1 MKLMFKITGISIIC
15 AITINCISF
24 STFALENSVN
34 NVSTK
39 IKPEQYVSEVYKP
52 DSSYE
57 LKVQEKQRIA
67 EKYYQAVVSGDIRSA
82 NKYMSEFESISNPVL
97 YQSKLLQSET
107 RTATYEGTPSS
118 WRISGLKQV
127 PQERNYW
134 CGCAAAK
141 SILDC
146 IGIIKTQTQLASDTY
161 LKTERFGSTPWYIS
175 NGNEFSQFPMA
186 TTLMNAQREVGN
198 SVFSYVPSPLGVAGA
213 NPLTVEQCK
222 SYVMSTTSAF
232 GKGYGVAACGAS
244 QNVTGYRLPGYP
256 ASYIGHWIVSD
267 GYKDNGNT
275 IWIVDPAK
283 SSAVSWSGSISA
295 YYSIP
300 ATLFRNF
307 IQPRGII
314 W

>member
-1 MKLMFKITGISIIC
+1 MKVTFKITSIFIIC

-24 STFALENSVN
+24 STFAIESGSN

-39 IKPEQYVSEVYKP
+39 IQSEQYVSEVYKP
-52 DSSYE
+52 DPSYA
-57 LKVQEKQRIA
+57 LKVQKKQQIA
-67 EKYYQAVVSGDIRSA
+67 ESYYQAVVSGNIALA

-97 YQSKLLQSET
+97 YQTKLLQSET
-107 RTATYEGTPSS
+107 RATTYEEIPSS
-118 WRISGLKQV
+118 WRIWDLYQV
-127 PQERNYW
+127 PQEEDYW

-141 SILDC
+141 SILDN
-146 IGIIKTQTQLASDTY
+146 IGIVKTQTQLASDTY
-161 LKTERFGSTPWYIS
+161 LQTERYGNTPWYIT

-186 TTLMNAQREVGN
+186 TTLMNVQYEVGN
-198 SVFSYVPSPLGVAGA
+198 SAFGYVPSPLGAAGA
-213 NPLTVEQCK
+213 NPLTVDQCK

-232 GKGYGVAACGAS
+232 GDGYGVAACGAS

-283 SSAVSWSGSISA
+283 SSVISWSGSISA
-295 YYSIP
+295 YYSIS

>member
-1 MKLMFKITGISIIC
+1 MKLTFKITSIFVIC
-15 AITINCISF
+15 AIMINCISF
-24 STFALENSVN
+24 STFAIESGSN

-39 IKPEQYVSEVYKP
+39 IQSEQYVSEVYKP
-52 DSSYE
+52 DPSYA
-57 LKVQEKQRIA
+57 LKVQKKQQIA
-67 EKYYQAVVSGDIRSA
+67 ENYYQAVVSGNIELA

-107 RTATYEGTPSS
+107 RATTYEEIPSS
-118 WRISGLKQV
+118 WRISDLYQV

-141 SILDC
+141 SILDN
-146 IGIIKTQTQLASDTY
+146 IGIVKTQTQLASNTY
-161 LKTERFGSTPWYIS
+161 LQTERFGSTPWYIT

-186 TTLMNAQREVGN
+186 TTLMNVQYEVGN
-198 SVFSYVPSPLGVAGA
+198 SAFGYVPSPLGAAGA

-232 GKGYGVAACGAS
+232 GDGYGVAACGAS

-283 SSAVSWSGSISA
+283 SSAVSWSSSISA
-295 YYSIP
+295 YYSIS

>member
-1 MKLMFKITGISIIC
+1 MKSMFKITSIFIIC
-15 AITINCISF
+15 AIMINCISF
-24 STFALENSVN
+24 STFAIESDSS

-39 IKPEQYVSEVYKP
+39 IQSEQYVSEVYKP
-52 DSSYE
+52 DPSYA
-57 LKVQEKQRIA
+57 LKVQKKQQVA
-67 EKYYQAVVSGDIRSA
+67 ENYYQAVVSGNVELA

-97 YQSKLLQSET
+97 YQSKLSQSET
-107 RTATYEGTPSS
+107 RAVTYEETPSS
-118 WRISGLKQV
+118 WRISDLYQV
-127 PQERNYW
+127 PQEKNYW

-141 SILDC
+141 SILDN
-146 IGIIKTQTQLASDTY
+146 IGIVKTQTQLASNTY
-161 LKTERFGSTPWYIS
+161 LQTERFGSTPWYIT

-186 TTLMNAQREVGN
+186 TTLMDVQYEVGN
-198 SVFSYVPSPLGVAGA
+198 SAFGYVPSPLGAAGT

-232 GKGYGVAACGAS
+232 GDGYGVAACGAS

-295 YYSIP
+295 YYSIS